1 MGASDMSDEVSELIE
16 LPPEIERFFSQ
27 ELGSTLLI
35 KGKPGTGKT
44 IFALSLLKKMCEE
57 GNGIYLSTRVDAMII
72 YKLFPW
78 IKGTILDKS
87 IVDAV
92 RPRLSPV
99 KGDKFQLARQIE
111 YSDKPTFIRQLYNL
125 TYELNRPFLVI
136 DSWDA
141 IEIFSKSKYGESII
155 EDMIEFARKTDVRI
169 IFVTEYHEI
178 QRVDYLIDAVIVMER
193 DFLDGKSVRI
203 MQIEKMRGVEI
214 SRGRY
219 LYTLKDG
226 IFRYLKPMKFSTRYF
241 KRESS
246 DLSAF
251 EEIDEM
257 GEFIKDNIPK
267 LILVEYDVN
276 TPQELPLCVLSPL
289 MKKYSEKGKDVKI
302 VRPAGIGVSSIK
314 GTLGI
319 LPDEILRDEEM
330 VKKIASKT
338 FQEFKEV
345 FFVVFPSEHEVIKE
359 LTSYS
364 QLHLKFRTID
374 GTPLLR
380 LIKPDSQIY
389 HVEVDEREIK
399 GFTKLV

>member
-1 MGASDMSDEVSELIE
+1 MGASEMSDDVSELIE

-78 IKGTILDKS
+78 IKGTILDES

-99 KGDKFQLARQIE
+99 KGDKFQLVKQIE

-125 TYELNRPFLVI
+125 TYELKRPFLVI

-141 IEIFSKSKYGESII
+141 IEIFSRSKYGESII

-178 QRVDYLIDAVIVMER
+178 QRLDYLTDAVIVMER

-214 SRGRY
+214 SRSRY

-241 KRESS
+241 KRESL

-251 EEIDEM
+251 EEIEEM
-257 GEFIKDNIPK
+257 EEFTKTNIPR

-276 TPQELPLCVLSPL
+276 TPQELPLCVLYPL
-289 MKKYSEKGKDVKI
+289 MKKYSERRRDVKI

-314 GTLGI
+314 GATGVF
-319 LPDEILRDEEM
+319 PEEILRDEEM
-330 VKKIASKT
+330 IKKITSKT

-345 FFVVFPSEHEVIKE
+345 FFVVFPCEHDVIKE

-364 QLHLKFRTID
+364 QLHLKFQTID

-389 HVEVDEREIK
+389 HVEVDERGIK